1 MKKIL
6 YTLFLVS
13 LVFCLFSCRAQAD
26 PEAEQGAQAPKFRHD
41 GVLRVLDSAGNL
53 KATFRIEI
61 ATTEME
67 LRQGLK
73 FRDSMED
80 DQGMLFV
87 FDGSEP
93 RGFWMEDTYMPLDM
107 LFIDYENT
115 IFQIEENTEPF
126 STELIDA
133 EGFNLYTL
141 EVKAGTCAKHK
152 ITVGDKIEW
161 ERVSSPSSH

>member
-1 MKKIL
+1 MKKIIYIL
-6 YTLFLVS
+6 ISVS
-13 LVFCLFSCRAQAD
+13 LILGLCACKPQVDSAAEQ
-26 PEAEQGAQAPKFRHD
+26 EAEAPKFRHD
-41 GVLRVLDSAGNL
+41 GVLRVMDAGGNL
-53 KATFRIEI
+53 KATFRIEV

-87 FDGSEP
+87 FDGNEP
-93 RGFWMEDTYMPLDM
+93 HGFWMEDTYMPLDM
-107 LFIDYENT
+107 LFIDYTNT
-115 IFQIEENTEPF
+115 IFQIEENTKPF
-126 STELIDA
+126 STDLIDS

-141 EVKAGTCAKHK
+141 EVKAGTCAKHN

-161 ERVSSPSSH
+161 ERIASPSSH